1 MWPQTGAWL
10 AAALSEGRRR
20 RAGGAASGDEDPSEW
35 SPLGTGDFMFDADAL
50 LATRSCPKYAQA
62 VSSSSSCS
70 YTVSH
75 ALAHCRHLATLDGC
89 VKALRWVAAYYT
101 VAASA
106 KAASLRKAGA
116 TKFHVTTHTQV
127 KG

>member
-1 MWPQTGAWL
+1 M
-10 AAALSEGRRR
+10 
-20 RAGGAASGDEDPSEW
+20 
-35 SPLGTGDFMFDADAL
+35 GTGDFMFDADAL
-50 LATRSCPKYAQA
+50 LATRSCPKYGQA
-62 VSSSSSCS
+62 VSSSSSS

-75 ALAHCRHLATLDGC
+75 ALAHCRQLATLDGC

-127 KG
+127 KGWLLHALARVVLCCTCLFHVPLTVTAC